1 MSSTETEAA
10 SSSAAEAEASTLS
23 LSGASGGIGG
33 IAVAPLL
40 QLLVDSQKLAPSVV
54 LTLFS
59 HDEEIL
65 LERTLTVHELAFL
78 SATFMEAAAE
88 TLQTIRKAVTPAAN
102 WAVASADF
110 DAVLERARSA
120 TSTFQEELKLSVP
133 TE

>member
-10 SSSAAEAEASTLS
+10 SVSGAEEEASTLS
-23 LSGASGGIGG
+23 LSSASGGIGG

-40 QLLVDSQKLAPSVV
+40 KLMVDSQKLAPSVV

-65 LERTLTVHELAFL
+65 LEQTLTVHELAFL

-88 TLQTIRKAVTPAAN
+88 TLATIRKAIAPAPS
-102 WAVASADF
+102 WAVAGADF
-110 DAVLERARSA
+110 DSVLERARVA
-120 TSTFQEELKLSVP
+120 TGAVQEELKLSAV